1 MFLII
6 IMKLKIKMVK
16 RSHRFDIIDASLDM
30 DTNMVNIK
38 NVSIS

>member
-6 IMKLKIKMVK
+6 IMKLKMKMTK
-16 RSHRFDIIDASLDM
+16 RSHRFDIIDAGLDM
-30 DTNMVNIK
+30 DTNIVNVK